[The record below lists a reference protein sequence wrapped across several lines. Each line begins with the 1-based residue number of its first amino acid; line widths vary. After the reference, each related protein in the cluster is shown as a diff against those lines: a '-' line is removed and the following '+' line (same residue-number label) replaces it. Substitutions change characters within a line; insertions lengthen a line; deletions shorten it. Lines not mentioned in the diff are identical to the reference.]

1 MISTTEA
8 FAQHVASH
16 AGSTE
21 EQATRATRLVLARIG
36 SHVSAETRRFLA
48 TELPARLAA
57 ALSDTDD
64 LAVAPD
70 ERVRE
75 PPMRIGQAHELIAS
89 VCRVLAEELS
99 TEAID
104 RIRVEVPASLAQL
117 LSPPGGE
124 VVGRTPS
131 AAGYES
137 LASGHPGSRHPIA
150 DTPGSRAQA
159 DSVADAGGHEDT
171 KLSTAPGTTQERAH
185 TTLAEGRPG
194 FERELSG
201 ETPRPRR

>member
-1 MISTTEA
+1 MTED
-8 FAQHVASH
+8 
-16 AGSTE
+16 
-21 EQATRATRLVLARIG
+21 QAARAARFVLSRIG
-36 SHVSAETRRFLA
+36 AHLGSDSRRFLA
-48 TELPARLAA
+48 AELPAPLAA
-57 ALSDTDD
+57 ALVDPDD
-64 LAVAPD
+64 LAVPLD

-75 PPMRIGQAHELIAS
+75 PAMRGGQAHELIAS

-104 RIRVEVPASLAQL
+104 RVLAEVPAPLARL
-117 LSPPGGE
+117 LSPPGAE
-124 VVGRTPS
+124 VVAAPH

-150 DTPGSRAQA
+150 DSPGSRAQP
-159 DSVADAGGHEDT
+159 DSIGRAETHEDT
-171 KLSTAPGTTQERAH
+171 KLSTTPGTTQERAH

-201 ETPRPRR
+201 ETTRTRR